1 MNHLKPLPLRQHRGE
16 KRERQFV
23 PPIKP
28 TPTEQSSIAAPQKL
42 PSAGRAPALTA
53 ELDPELQAYAEAAIQ
68 TFRLSF
74 DTALA
79 ENSPVTRE
87 RLRQAASNLMRAA
100 ARTTIVLDRL
110 DAGAKRAPNGAVDW
124 PRPSC
129 AQEDAHSAAPG

>member
-68 TFRLSF
+68 TFRLNF
-74 DTALA
+74 DTALT

-100 ARTTIVLDRL
+100 VSGHHYADGGSVGRR
-110 DAGAKRAPNGAVDW
+110 GRESSYAKINHGPL
-124 PRPSC
+124 PQYS
-129 AQEDAHSAAPG
+129 

>member
-1 MNHLKPLPLRQHRGE
+1 MQP
-16 KRERQFV
+16 
-23 PPIKP
+23 
-28 TPTEQSSIAAPQKL
+28 
-42 PSAGRAPALTA
+42 
-53 ELDPELQAYAEAAIQ
+53 
-68 TFRLSF
+68 FRLGL

-129 AQEDAHSAAPG
+129 AQEDAHSAAPA